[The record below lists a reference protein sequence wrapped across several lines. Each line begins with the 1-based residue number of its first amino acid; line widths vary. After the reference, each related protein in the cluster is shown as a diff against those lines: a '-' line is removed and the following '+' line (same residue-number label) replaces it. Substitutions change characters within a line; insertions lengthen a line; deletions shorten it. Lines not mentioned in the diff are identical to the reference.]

1 MTILR
6 CCILQ
11 NVAIYVE
18 KCSAT
23 TLNRGG
29 ALVSAN
35 LGNAHT
41 LTVFV
46 FCLNIA
52 SLNQLMK

>member
-29 ALVSAN
+29 ALGSAN
-35 LGNAHT
+35 LGNAHI
-41 LTVFV
+41 LTVFG
-46 FCLNIA
+46 FLFKY
-52 SLNQLMK
+52 SFS